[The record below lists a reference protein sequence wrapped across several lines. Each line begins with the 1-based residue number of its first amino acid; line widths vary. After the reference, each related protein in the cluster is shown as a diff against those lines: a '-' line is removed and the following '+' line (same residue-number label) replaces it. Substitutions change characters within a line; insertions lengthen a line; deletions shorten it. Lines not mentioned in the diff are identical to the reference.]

1 MANLKNFISQFN
13 VVGQCRRYRISLWQC
28 PTFLFL
34 IMGLI
39 IIIAMA
45 ATYFIARLYTGPEI
59 VILLEAIITS
69 VLFII
74 GHLIIQGFDGLAK
87 LNATMSDFISIA
99 SHQLRT
105 PLTHLRWTI
114 ELLLED
120 KNFSATPKQLEH
132 LAYINNNSKR
142 MVTLVNDLLN
152 VSRIERGSLILKP
165 DSFSMEKLITDLIND
180 FASTAQAHNISF
192 ETDFVA
198 NLPQAYADSDK
209 IHEVLQNLIDNAI
222 RYTPNKGNVL
232 IKTEKKNGLVL
243 VTVKDSGVG
252 IPEEDYRKIFQKFF
266 RSPNAM
272 KYQTEGS
279 GLGLFIAR
287 GIIKAS
293 GGRIGFV
300 SEEGQGT
307 TFWFTLPIVKP

>member
-1 MANLKNFISQFN
+1 MANLKNFINQFN
-13 VVGQCRRYRISLWQC
+13 VVSQCRQYRITLWQC

-39 IIIAMA
+39 IIVVMA
-45 ATYFIARLYTGPEI
+45 ATYFIARLYAGPEI
-59 VILLEAIITS
+59 VILLESIVTS

-74 GHLIIQGFDGLAK
+74 GHLIIRGFDGLAK

-120 KNFSATPKQLEH
+120 KNLGATPKQLEH
-132 LAYINNNSKR
+132 LAYIKDNSKR

-152 VSRIERGSLILKP
+152 VSRIERGSLVLKP
-165 DSFSMEKLITDLIND
+165 SGFFIEKLITDIVND
-180 FASTAQAHNISF
+180 FAGTAQAHNIFF
-192 ETDFVA
+192 ETNIST
-198 NLPQAYADSDK
+198 NLPSTYADPDK

-222 RYTPNKGNVL
+222 RYTLNKGNILV
-232 IKTEKKNGLVL
+232 KAEKKNNFVL
-243 VTVKDSGVG
+243 VSVKDSGVG
-252 IPEEDYRKIFQKFF
+252 IPKEDYVKIFQKFF
-266 RSPNAM
+266 RSQNAM
-272 KYQTEGS
+272 KYQTEGT
-279 GLGLFIAR
+279 GLGLFIAK
-287 GIIKAS
+287 GIIRAS
-293 GGRIGFV
+293 GGQIGFT

-307 TFWFTLPIVKP
+307 TFWFTLPIIKL